1 MPRLPRL
8 PHKKYERLLNQYNR
22 TLLHA
27 CILEE
32 QIMLLLKAN
41 STKDEHIRREC
52 EPHTELYRGFSKT
65 LADELAAFRA
75 AED

>member
-1 MPRLPRL
+1 MPRLPKL

-27 CILEE
+27 SILEE

-52 EPHTELYRGFSKT
+52 EARTELYRGFSQT
-65 LADELAAFRA
+65 LANELAAFQA
-75 AED
+75 TED